1 MFKSVLS
8 LLLACLA
15 VVSAPAQS
23 SKFDIKYQKETVLV
37 NGQPFCLLK
46 TSETLPTS
54 YSIHTLDGAELVS
67 LKVHYI
73 KIETGKREGF
83 FLVTFTE
90 TGQTVECEVVPSFGR
105 MFLQELIETET
116 LTLGGIDVENERR
129 FVRKSK
135 LRLSEAIKG
144 KVKSTNN

>member
-1 MFKSVLS
+1 MFRFVLP
-8 LLLACLA
+8 LLLACLTA
-15 VVSAPAQS
+15 VSARAQT

-37 NGQPFCLLK
+37 NGEPFCLLK

-54 YSIHTLDGAELVS
+54 YSIHTLDGTELVS
-67 LKVHYI
+67 LKVNYI

-90 TGQTVECEVVPSFGR
+90 TGQTLERDVVPSFGR
-105 MFLQELIETET
+105 VFLQELIETET

-144 KVKSTNN
+144 KVKPN